1 MTSAGG
7 RPPELSK
14 LGVSTVVCRY
24 FKFSAVNEDSVKS
37 LPGYDDRNYYF
48 EGTTL
53 AGRNGQ
59 FIFKV
64 FNCVH
69 SSFSEIEGCN
79 KLIRT
84 LQATGILRQV
94 PERSRAGPDTIQLK
108 LSNLGNNVSSNIETV
123 IATDHNIENSS
134 GKHLVTVS
142 GLDDSI
148 LYVVSILSFVPGVL
162 LDNIDKKYLV
172 HEVIWEIGTKMA
184 LMDKELKVCDYITCV
199 VYIHLYVTLW
209 AWSSI

>member
-1 MTSAGG
+1 MMTTSGG

-14 LGVSTVVCRY
+14 LGVSTVICRY

-37 LPGYDDRNYYF
+37 LPGYDGRNYYF

-64 FNCVH
+64 FNRVLN
-69 SSFSEIEGCN
+69 SFSGIEGCN
-79 KLIRT
+79 KLICT
-84 LQATGILRQV
+84 LQATGILCQV

-108 LSNLGNNVSSNIETV
+108 LSNLSNDVSSNIETV
-123 IATDHNIENSS
+123 IAKESNNHTIENSYE
-134 GKHLVTVS
+134 KHLVTVS
-142 GLDDSI
+142 CPDDSI

-172 HEVIWEIGTKMA
+172 PEVLWEIGMKMA
-184 LMDKELKVCDYITCV
+184 LMDKELKVCDYITTSS
-199 VYIHLYVTLW
+199 VTLW